1 MIKHPLVPNSILP
14 KFLIYANAYI
24 QQGIVIYFEEV
35 PEGFHQNKYIAIW
48 SADEDGCF
56 LEGHKGT

>member
-1 MIKHPLVPNSILP
+1 ML
-14 KFLIYANAYI
+14 LIYANAYI

-35 PEGFHQNKYIAIW
+35 PKGYRQNKYIAIW

-56 LEGHKGT
+56 LEGHKETLVNSKQSHTCIV